1 MKIKEIESRARAR
14 LGIDAFNAMQTAMAA
29 QKLPGSILLEAPTGT
44 GKTLAFIIAVLASV
58 GAPGGAV
65 QAVVVAPTREL
76 CLQTFE
82 TLRTL
87 AAPEY
92 KTAVLYGGHPMEAEK
107 ASLAAGADIVV
118 ATPGRLN
125 DHISRR
131 SIDLSQVIC
140 MVLDEY
146 DKSVDLGFL
155 PQIRN
160 ICTACRRV
168 RTLVLTSATS
178 NTELPDF
185 LPLKG
190 LVRLDFTESSGAPE
204 SEVRTFVLKSEAP
217 DKLESAADLLRQ
229 TQDGRTIVFVNHREA
244 AERVAAGLR
253 RAGFDVGLFHGALEQ
268 NAREK
273 ALILF
278 RNGTT
283 PVLVAT
289 DLAARGLDI
298 DKVETVVHYHMP
310 PTAESWTH
318 RNGRTGRQGAPGRVV
333 VIESDHDKVPEYVV
347 TDSDWHNAPVLPA
360 IHRSGWRTLY
370 INAGRK
376 DKISRGDVAG
386 YLMKLGGLTRDE
398 VGRID
403 IGDHSAFVAVKADK
417 VRGLIESLRPHKLK
431 NTKVKVS
438 VVAG

>member
-1 MKIKEIESRARAR
+1 MTVKEIEARVRSR
-14 LGIDAFNAMQTAMAA
+14 LGIAGFNAMQTAMSA
-29 QKLPGSILLEAPTGT
+29 QKLPARLLLEAPTGT
-44 GKTLAFIIAVLASV
+44 GKTLAFIIPVLGTL
-58 GAPGGAV
+58 GAAGTGI
-65 QAVVVAPTREL
+65 QAVVVSPTREL

-87 AAPEY
+87 AAPDY
-92 KTAVLYGGHPMEAEK
+92 KTVVLYGGHPMEAEK

-118 ATPGRLN
+118 ATPGRMN
-125 DHISRR
+125 DHLKRSTISTGT
-131 SIDLSQVIC
+131 VHT

-155 PQIRN
+155 PQIRH
-160 ICTACRRV
+160 ISAACPRV
-168 RTLVLTSATS
+168 RTLVLTSATAGA
-178 NTELPDF
+178 ELPDF

-190 LVRLDFTESSGAPE
+190 LVRLDFSETAGAPE
-204 SEVRTFVLKSEAP
+204 GDVETFVLKSDAP
-217 DKLESAADLLRQ
+217 DKLDSASALLRQ

-244 AERVAAGLR
+244 AERVAAALR
-253 RAGFDVGLFHGALEQ
+253 RAGFDAGLFHGALEQ
-268 NAREK
+268 NEREK

-298 DKVETVVHYHMP
+298 DKVETVVHYHLP

-333 VIESDHDKVPEYVV
+333 VIESGNDKVPEYVV
-347 TDSDWHNAPVLPA
+347 TDADWQNAPELPA
-360 IHRSGWRTLY
+360 IRRSGWRTLY

-386 YLMKLGGLTRDE
+386 YLMKQGGLDKDE

-403 IGDHSAFVAVKADK
+403 IGDHCAYVAVKADK
-417 VRGLIESLRPHKLK
+417 ASAAIEALKPHKLK
-431 NTKVKVS
+431 NTKVRVS
-438 VVAG
+438 VAG